1 MLKKFSLS
9 TTSPN
14 DFPAQTLSE
23 LLSTTPAQRG
33 GFGSGEEYFWV
44 DAVDN
49 VLIVAVTNTDGT
61 ILYANNKFCAI
72 SGYSQAELIGA
83 NHRILNSGH
92 HERGFFA
99 QMYRTIKAGHTWR
112 GEICNRSKSG
122 QLYWVATTIIPRL
135 DQNGEVTHYVAC
147 RFDISEQ
154 KLAQQELAKAANTDS
169 LTGLSNRSAFR
180 RYFESILTNKE
191 TADCLAALAMVDIDN
206 FKDVNDVYGHQV
218 GDKVLTLIS
227 QRISECLSD
236 GDLIGRFGGDE
247 ICVLFSSVLDKAE
260 LKNRLENIQNVVR
273 QAIEFECATIS
284 VCASIGVVVYPENG
298 RDVEDLFKRV
308 DMALYLAKQRG
319 RNRYEF
325 YTSELQDR
333 VTTRISTQ
341 EEARSGL
348 LEGKFTLFYQPIYS
362 SDKRCIESMEA
373 LLRWNHPQRGLLTP
387 GQFWD
392 VFEDLRLTTMLGT
405 FVRAKAIEN
414 AKSWKANGI
423 PFGKISLN
431 TTSADFIEPNFAS
444 RLKNEI
450 ESNGLS
456 IGDISIEVT
465 EGMFLGR
472 QASHIRDEIRR
483 LHEYGFEIAFDDF
496 GTGFASLTHLKEL
509 PLDRIKIDRSFIKDI
524 ENNDADLKIVKGIV
538 ALAHSLGLV
547 VTVEGIETKNQLEIM
562 MNLRVESIQGY
573 IVSKPLPFL
582 EVSAASLEL
591 ISPVEGR

>member
-33 GFGSGEEYFWV
+33 GFGGGEEYFWV

-49 VLIVAVTNTDGT
+49 VLIVAVTDTDGT

-112 GEICNRSKSG
+112 GEICNRSKCG

-180 RYFESILTNKE
+180 RYFESILTSKE
-191 TADCLAALAMVDIDN
+191 SGDCLAALAMVDIDN

-247 ICVLFSSVLDKAE
+247 ICVLFSPVLDKAE
-260 LKNRLENIQNVVR
+260 LKNRLANIQNVVR

-341 EEARSGL
+341 EEARRGL
-348 LEGKFTLFYQPIYS
+348 LEGEFTLFYQPIYS
-362 SDKRCIESMEA
+362 PDKRSIESMET

-405 FVRAKAIEN
+405 FVREKAIGD
-414 AKSWKANGI
+414 AKSWKAKGV

-524 ENNDADLKIVKGIV
+524 ENNDTDLKIVKGIV